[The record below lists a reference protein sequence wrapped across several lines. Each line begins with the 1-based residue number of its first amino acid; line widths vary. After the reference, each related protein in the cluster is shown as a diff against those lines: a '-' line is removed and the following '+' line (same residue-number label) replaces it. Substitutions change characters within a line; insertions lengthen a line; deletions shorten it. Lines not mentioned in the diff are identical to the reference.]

1 MGGET
6 TLPHRRTPSRATTSP
21 VMLFKLALAVLH
33 RLTIG
38 VALLSASEDHWDAP
52 AADLD
57 GPLGRPAVAE
67 RVGIDVESDH
77 RAPSPPLRH
86 LRIGQRIR
94 QSSQPVSVD
103 HQTATVEGS
112 WSDAP
117 GEDDMSGRAS
127 GSGCVAGDHMC
138 ADQGPAPQDRAK
150 NGHRSHDRPRP
161 APDVT
166 DRRASYSGRSA
177 VSAMPNR
184 SRQQARSLLRV
195 RAC

>member
-1 MGGET
+1 
-6 TLPHRRTPSRATTSP
+6 
-21 VMLFKLALAVLH
+21 MLLALAVLH

-38 VALLSASEDHWDAP
+38 AALLSASEDHWDAP

-67 RVGIDVESDH
+67 RAGIDVEFD
-77 RAPSPPLRH
+77 RAPGPSR
-86 LRIGQRIR
+86 RFGQRIR
-94 QSSQPVSVD
+94 QSSHPVSVE

-117 GEDDMSGRAS
+117 GDDDMSGRAS
-127 GSGCVAGDHMC
+127 GSGCIKGDHMC

-166 DRRASYSGRSA
+166 DRRASYIGRSA